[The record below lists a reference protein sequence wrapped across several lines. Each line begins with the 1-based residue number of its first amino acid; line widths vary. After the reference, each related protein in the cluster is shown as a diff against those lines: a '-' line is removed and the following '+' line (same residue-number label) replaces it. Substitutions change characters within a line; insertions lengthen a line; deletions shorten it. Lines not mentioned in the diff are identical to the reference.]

1 MSNTIHAVENS
12 GSELMITE
20 KPKFSCESC
29 GKSYEW
35 KPALAG
41 KRAKCKCGATIA
53 VPATS
58 PAAPEPDD
66 LYDFAEPSPLPP
78 ARPAPLAME
87 SAAPAIAYATPDPID
102 KRLSFDNLI
111 HKPRDIY
118 FPTAAIVSGFIA
130 LLAWAVYESGGSSGA
145 VVLFSGFLCVTTLI
159 KTVVMIGAAFVIA
172 PMAGVSFGGFWT
184 AVLKLAAIAVV
195 TDAGLFWLQTIM
207 EATGAY
213 PTTGGSAR
221 RMFMWIGLINTM
233 LAAALIGIMLRLF
246 FDMDRDEV
254 ATIAVPL
261 AILNRIL
268 NFVILLVLAF
278 IIDRATAIPSAP
290 VAAPPTAATPN
301 SGAPS
306 APTPTAPPVSQ
317 EVLERDRE
325 ISRMIQQGIVAR
337 EAREHYQTSIG
348 KPANK
353 QQVLAIYDAGP
364 KRLYIAGRRLIVEMP
379 ADGAARKRVIEALA
393 ALRQHLGVDA
403 DLTDHNGRFIEMPLP
418 KP

>member
-1 MSNTIHAVENS
+1 MVS
-12 GSELMITE
+12 E
-20 KPKFSCESC
+20 KPKFSCDSC
-29 GKSYEW
+29 GKTYEW
-35 KPALAG
+35 KLALAG
-41 KRAKCKCGATIA
+41 RRAKCKCGATIM
-53 VPATS
+53 VPTEL
-58 PAAPEPDD
+58 PGAAEPDG
-66 LYDFAEPSPLPP
+66 LYDFAEPSPLPAAGAVP
-78 ARPAPLAME
+78 AAIGN
-87 SAAPAIAYATPDPID
+87 AAPAIAYATPDPVD
-102 KRLSFDNLI
+102 KRFSFDNLY
-111 HKPRDIY
+111 HKPRDFY
-118 FPTAAIVSGFIA
+118 FPTAAFVIGFIA
-130 LLAWAVYESGGSSGA
+130 LLVWAAYVSGGSSGA
-145 VVLFSGFLCVTTLI
+145 VLLFSGFLCVTTLF

-172 PMAGVSFGGFWT
+172 PMAGVSFGGIWT

-213 PTTGGSAR
+213 PTTGGYAR
-221 RMFMWIGLINTM
+221 RAFVWIAVINTM

-268 NFVILLVLAF
+268 NFLILLALAF
-278 IIDRATAIPSAP
+278 IIDRATATLTAPAP
-290 VAAPPTAATPN
+290 VAAPPTGTLPGGG
-301 SGAPS
+301 GAPG
-306 APTPTAPPVSQ
+306 ATTPAAPPVPAVSQ

-337 EAREHYQTSIG
+337 EAREHYQTSLA
-348 KPANK
+348 KSANK

-379 ADGAARKRVIEALA
+379 ADAAARKRVIDALT

-403 DLTDHNGRFIEMPLP
+403 DLTDHHGRFIEMPLP